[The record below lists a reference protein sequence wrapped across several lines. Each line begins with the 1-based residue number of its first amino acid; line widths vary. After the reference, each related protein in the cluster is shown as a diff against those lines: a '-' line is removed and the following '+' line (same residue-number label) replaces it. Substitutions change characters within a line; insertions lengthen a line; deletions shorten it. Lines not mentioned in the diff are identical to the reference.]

1 MIKYINVDRTYKHGN
16 IIPNK
21 KPRYAI
27 KLTSSGLNGMSCFLH
42 DLYILYVEIMPIT
55 TSIPKSVIILF
66 LFNYYSS
73 LNSKHITILS
83 GKYSI

>member
-1 MIKYINVDRTYKHGN
+1 
-16 IIPNK
+16 
-21 KPRYAI
+21 
-27 KLTSSGLNGMSCFLH
+27 MSCFLH

>member
-1 MIKYINVDRTYKHGN
+1 MIKYINVDRTYKPGN
-16 IIPNK
+16 NTPKTNPKYSIRLP
-21 KPRYAI
+21 
-27 KLTSSGLNGMSCFLH
+27 SSGLNGMSCFLH

-55 TSIPKSVIILF
+55 TSIPKSVNILF

-73 LNSKHITILS
+73 LNSKHITMLS

>member
-1 MIKYINVDRTYKHGN
+1 
-16 IIPNK
+16 
-21 KPRYAI
+21 
-27 KLTSSGLNGMSCFLH
+27 MSCFLH
-42 DLYILYVEIMPIT
+42 DLYILYVEIMPTT